1 MEVHIKLTTK
11 FFDELLVSLD
21 DETEFVNKIRGIGS
35 AHAILAKGSN
45 FSSDIWERLGEIA
58 MERVCSHEVV
68 TKTREASR
76 AWRTLIAI
84 LIDELR
90 GGFEGELRQHR
101 KSSSTDQIE
110 MGKME
115 DEEELHAKLQQ
126 LRMDYNQT
134 LPYT

>member
-1 MEVHIKLTTK
+1 MSSAYIFNR

-68 TKTREASR
+68 TVRSYN
-76 AWRTLIAI
+76 
-84 LIDELR
+84 
-90 GGFEGELRQHR
+90 
-101 KSSSTDQIE
+101 SSKQCS
-110 MGKME
+110 
-115 DEEELHAKLQQ
+115 
-126 LRMDYNQT
+126 
-134 LPYT
+134 